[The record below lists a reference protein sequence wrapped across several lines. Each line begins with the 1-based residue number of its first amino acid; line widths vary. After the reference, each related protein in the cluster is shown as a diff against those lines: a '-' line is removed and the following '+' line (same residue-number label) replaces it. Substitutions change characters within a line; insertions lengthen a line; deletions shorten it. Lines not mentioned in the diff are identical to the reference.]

1 MLFSVIEPAQ
11 LAHLEYIADDSGMSA
26 PSSAK
31 ESTRE
36 EGGAAAKKE
45 DRPPIGVTLKY
56 DSHLSK
62 GPFILKKRERENL
75 FWSSLSPSVEW
86 EPIRKQCRL
95 PFLSM

>member
-1 MLFSVIEPAQ
+1 M
-11 LAHLEYIADDSGMSA
+11 EYVADDATMSA

-56 DSHLSK
+56 D
-62 GPFILKKRERENL
+62 L
-75 FWSSLSPSVEW
+75 FFH
-86 EPIRKQCRL
+86 I
-95 PFLSM
+95 